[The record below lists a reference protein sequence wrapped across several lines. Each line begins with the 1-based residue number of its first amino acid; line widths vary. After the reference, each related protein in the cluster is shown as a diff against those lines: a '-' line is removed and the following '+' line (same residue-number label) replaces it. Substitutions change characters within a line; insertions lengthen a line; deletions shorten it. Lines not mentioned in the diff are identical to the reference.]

1 MPRPHPCLAVLA
13 ALVLL
18 TASSASAQA
27 LQEGPPPQH
36 RLVYRNLSVVR
47 LNPLGL
53 LDEARISYRYRLY
66 RSESLALRDNFVS
79 VGLAPALSPAFGR
92 LGVVVELQPLSI
104 LQLWGMYEFIANVGT
119 FRQLQ
124 SFPSA
129 SSNFSDTELNALDAL
144 AAGDVRR
151 PYANA
156 GTQLTLGA
164 TLQFKLGPVV
174 ARSLFRLVRPDM
186 TLREGDS
193 VFYDIYYDVL
203 APNRGW
209 YFVNDADV
217 LYQTGRGL
225 TLGLRW
231 ASSHAFYGPS
241 HFSPGEPQ
249 VNPNTTHRLGPVV
262 AYTFA
267 EQDGARFNS
276 PTVLLMVNWWLA
288 HRYRTGAD
296 SSAFFPYLALGF
308 SFSGD
313 LLPVSPPA
321 GR

>member
-1 MPRPHPCLAVLA
+1 MQRPHCLAVLT

-18 TASSASAQA
+18 TASGASAQT

-36 RLVYRNLSVVR
+36 RLVYRNLLVAR

-53 LDEARISYRYRLY
+53 LDEARLSYRYRLY

-79 VGLAPALSPAFGR
+79 VGLAPGISPAFGR

-104 LQLWGMYEFIANVGT
+104 LQLWGMYEFVGNFGT
-119 FRQLQ
+119 FRQFQ

-129 SSNFSDTELNALDAL
+129 GSDFSDTELYARDAL
-144 AAGDVRR
+144 PAGDPQR
-151 PYANA
+151 PYANT

-164 TLQFKLGPVV
+164 TLQLKVGPVV
-174 ARSLFRLVRPDM
+174 ARSLLRMIRPDM
-186 TLREGDS
+186 ALRTGDT
-193 VFYDIYYDVL
+193 VFYDITHDVL

-209 YFVNDADV
+209 YLLNDADV

-225 TLGLRW
+225 TVGLRW
-231 ASSHAFYGPS
+231 ASSHAFYGPE
-241 HFSPGEPQ
+241 HFTPELSTAFP
-249 VNPNTTHRLGPVV
+249 TTHRLGPVF

-267 EQDGARFNS
+267 EQDGARFNA
-276 PTVLLMVNWWLA
+276 PTVLLIVNWWLA
-288 HRYRTGAD
+288 HRYRTGVD
-296 SSAFFPYLALGF
+296 SPQAFPYLALGF

-313 LLPVSPPA
+313 LLPVPPPA
-321 GR
+321 ER

>member
-1 MPRPHPCLAVLA
+1 MQRPHCLAVLT

-18 TASSASAQA
+18 TASGASAQA
-27 LQEGPPPQH
+27 LQDGPPPQH
-36 RLVYRNLSVVR
+36 RLVYRNLMVAR

-53 LDEARISYRYRLY
+53 LDEARLTYRYRLY
-66 RSESLALRDNFVS
+66 RSESPTLRDNFVS
-79 VGLAPALSPAFGR
+79 VGLAPGISPAFGR
-92 LGVVVELQPLSI
+92 LGVVVELQPLSM
-104 LQLWGMYEFIANVGT
+104 LQLWGMYEFVGNFGT
-119 FRQLQ
+119 FRQFQ
-124 SFPSA
+124 SFPSPR
-129 SSNFSDTELNALDAL
+129 SNFSDTELNVRDELP
-144 AAGDVRR
+144 AGDARR
-151 PYANA
+151 PYANS

-164 TLQFKLGPVV
+164 TLQLKLGPVV

-186 TLREGDS
+186 SLREGDR

-225 TLGLRW
+225 TVGLRW
-231 ASSHAFYGPS
+231 ASSHPFYAPS
-241 HFSPGEPQ
+241 HFPSGESQ
-249 VNPNTTHRLGPVV
+249 ENLNTTHRLGPVV

-267 EQDGARFNS
+267 ERDGARFNS
-276 PTVLLMVNWWLA
+276 PTVLLIVNWWLA

-296 SSAFFPYLALGF
+296 SSALFPYLALGF

-313 LLPVSPPA
+313 LLPVPPPA
-321 GR
+321 ER

>member
-1 MPRPHPCLAVLA
+1 MPRPSHCVAVLT

-18 TASSASAQA
+18 TAPAASAQGVP
-27 LQEGPPPQH
+27 QEPPPQH
-36 RLVYRNLSVVR
+36 RLVYRNLLVAR

-53 LDEARISYRYRLY
+53 LDEARLSYRYRLY
-66 RSESLALRDNFVS
+66 RSESPALRDNFVS
-79 VGLAPALSPAFGR
+79 IGLAPGVSPAFGR
-92 LGVVVELQPLSI
+92 LGVVAEVQPLSI
-104 LQLWGMYEFIANVGT
+104 LQLWGMYEFVANFGT

-129 SSNFSDTELNALDAL
+129 RSDFSDTELYARDELP
-144 AAGDVRR
+144 AGDARR
-151 PYANA
+151 PYANT

-164 TLQFKLGPVV
+164 TLQFKVGPVV

-186 TLREGDS
+186 SLREGDR

-209 YFVNDADV
+209 YFVNDADL

-225 TLGLRW
+225 TVGLRW
-231 ASSHAFYGPS
+231 ASSHAFYGPE
-241 HFSPGEPQ
+241 HFAPGEPQ
-249 VNPNTTHRLGPVV
+249 ENLNTTHRLGPVV

-267 EQDGARFNS
+267 EREGARFNS
-276 PTVLLMVNWWLA
+276 PTVLLMVNWWLT

-313 LLPVSPPA
+313 LLPAPRP
-321 GR
+321 

>member
-1 MPRPHPCLAVLA
+1 MPRPLCLAVLT

-18 TASSASAQA
+18 TASGASAQA

-36 RLVYRNLSVVR
+36 RLVYRNLLVAR

-53 LDEARISYRYRLY
+53 LDDARLSYRYRLY

-104 LQLWGMYEFIANVGT
+104 LQLWGMYEVIANFGT

-129 SSNFSDTELNALDAL
+129 RSDFSDTELYARDAL
-144 AAGDVRR
+144 PSGDARR
-151 PYANA
+151 PYANT

-164 TLQFKLGPVV
+164 TLQVKVGPVV
-174 ARSLFRLVRPDM
+174 ARSLLRLVRPDLS
-186 TLREGDS
+186 LREGDR
-193 VFYDIYYDVL
+193 VFYDVYYDVL
-203 APNRGW
+203 APDRGW
-209 YFVNDADV
+209 YLINDADV

-225 TLGLRW
+225 TIGLRW
-231 ASSHAFYGPS
+231 AASHAFYGPG

-249 VNPNTTHRLGPVV
+249 DNPNTTHRLGPVV

-267 EQDGARFNS
+267 EREGARFNS
-276 PTVLLMVNWWLA
+276 PTVLLLVNWWLA

-296 SSAFFPYLALGF
+296 SSVFLPYLGLGF

-313 LLPVSPPA
+313 LLPVPPPA
-321 GR
+321 QR

>member
-1 MPRPHPCLAVLA
+1 MPRHLRCLAVLTL
-13 ALVLL
+13 LVLL
-18 TASSASAQA
+18 TAPGASAQA

-36 RLVYRNLSVVR
+36 RLVYRNLLVAR

-53 LDEARISYRYRLY
+53 LDEARLSYRYRLY
-66 RSESLALRDNFVS
+66 RSESPALRDNFVS
-79 VGLAPALSPAFGR
+79 VGLAPGLSPAFGR
-92 LGVVVELQPLSI
+92 LGVVAELQPLSI
-104 LQLWGMYEFIANVGT
+104 LQVWGMYEFVGNFGT
-119 FRQLQ
+119 FRQFQ

-129 SSNFSDTELNALDAL
+129 RSNFSDTELYARDELPS
-144 AAGDVRR
+144 GDVRR
-151 PYANA
+151 PYANS

-164 TLQFKLGPVV
+164 TLQFKAGPVV

-186 TLREGDS
+186 ALREGDR

-217 LYQTGRGL
+217 LYQTGKGL
-225 TLGLRW
+225 TIGLRW
-231 ASSHAFYGPS
+231 ASSHAFFGPS

-249 VNPNTTHRLGPVV
+249 ENLTTTHRLGPVV

-267 EQDGARFNS
+267 ERDGAPLNA

-288 HRYRTGAD
+288 HRYRTGVD

-313 LLPVSPPA
+313 LLPVPPPA
-321 GR
+321 ER

>member
-1 MPRPHPCLAVLA
+1 M
-13 ALVLL
+13 
-18 TASSASAQA
+18 
-27 LQEGPPPQH
+27 
-36 RLVYRNLSVVR
+36 
-47 LNPLGL
+47 
-53 LDEARISYRYRLY
+53 
-66 RSESLALRDNFVS
+66 
-79 VGLAPALSPAFGR
+79 
-92 LGVVVELQPLSI
+92 
-104 LQLWGMYEFIANVGT
+104 
-119 FRQLQ
+119 
-124 SFPSA
+124 
-129 SSNFSDTELNALDAL
+129 
-144 AAGDVRR
+144 
-151 PYANA
+151 
-156 GTQLTLGA
+156 
-164 TLQFKLGPVV
+164 V

-186 TLREGDS
+186 SLREGDR

-225 TLGLRW
+225 SVGLRW
-231 ASSHAFYGPS
+231 ASSHAFYAPG

-249 VNPNTTHRLGPVV
+249 ENLNTTHRLGPVV

-276 PTVLLMVNWWLA
+276 PTVLLIVNWWLA

-313 LLPVSPPA
+313 LLPVPPPA
-321 GR
+321 ER

>member
-1 MPRPHPCLAVLA
+1 MPRHPHCLAVLT
-13 ALVLL
+13 ALAFLA
-18 TASSASAQA
+18 TSNASAQA

-36 RLVYRNLSVVR
+36 RLVYRNLMVAR

-53 LDEARISYRYRLY
+53 LDEARINYRYRLY
-66 RSESLALRDNFVS
+66 RSESPALRDNFVS

-92 LGVVVELQPLSI
+92 LGIVVELQPLSI
-104 LQLWGMYEFIANVGT
+104 LQLWGMYEFIGNFGT

-129 SSNFSDTELNALDAL
+129 LSNFSDTELDGLDRL
-144 AAGDVRR
+144 PSGDTRR
-151 PYANA
+151 PYSNM
-156 GTQLTLGA
+156 GSQVTLGA
-164 TLQFKLGPVV
+164 TLQFKVGPVV
-174 ARSLFRLVRPDM
+174 ARSLFRMVRPDM
-186 TLREGDS
+186 SLRDGNR

-203 APNRGW
+203 APNQGW

-225 TLGLRW
+225 TIGLRW

-241 HFSPGEPQ
+241 HFSPGELQ
-249 VNPNTTHRLGPVV
+249 SNPNTTHRVGPVV

-267 EQDGARFNS
+267 ERDGAQFNS

-313 LLPVSPPA
+313 LMPVPSPSE
-321 GR
+321 R

>member
-1 MPRPHPCLAVLA
+1 MSRPPHCLAVLA
-13 ALVLL
+13 ALVFLS
-18 TASSASAQA
+18 ASNASAQT

-36 RLVYRNLSVVR
+36 RLVYRNLMVAR

-53 LDEARISYRYRLY
+53 LEEARINYRYRLY
-66 RSESLALRDNFVS
+66 RSESPALRDNFVS

-104 LQLWGMYEFIANVGT
+104 LQLWGMYEFIGNFGT

-129 SSNFSDTELNALDAL
+129 LSNFSDTELDALDRL
-144 AAGDVRR
+144 PSGDTRR
-151 PYANA
+151 PYSNM
-156 GTQLTLGA
+156 GSQLTLGA
-164 TLQFKLGPVV
+164 TLQFKVGPVV

-186 TLREGDS
+186 SLREGNR

-203 APNRGW
+203 APNQGW

-225 TLGLRW
+225 TIGLRW

-241 HFSPGEPQ
+241 HFSPSEPQ
-249 VNPNTTHRLGPVV
+249 ENLNTAHRVGPVV

-267 EQDGARFNS
+267 ERDGAPFNS
-276 PTVLLMVNWWLA
+276 PTVLLMVNWWLV

-296 SSAFFPYLALGF
+296 ASPFFPYLALGF

-313 LLPVSPPA
+313 LMPVPSPSE
-321 GR
+321 R